1 MLIDSGELPPGFDA
15 SSIMAGAV
23 TYAPKGMST
32 RELQSIRRRAVL
44 RFYMRPR
51 ILWRMLTLPGA
62 LSYVVKRFFRIF
74 FVNNAK

>member
-1 MLIDSGELPPGFDA
+1 
-15 SSIMAGAV
+15 
-23 TYAPKGMST
+23 MST